1 MRINAV
7 LYDDLIRRMDSV
19 AREEGISRSRLIREA
34 TERYLDD
41 RERRKAEE
49 LRRKK
54 IAKAVKIQDGLRA
67 RSGGWNGAA
76 EIRKWRNLR

>member
-7 LYDDLIRRMDSV
+7 LYDDLIRRMDSA

-34 TERYLDD
+34 TERYLTAH
-41 RERRKAEE
+41 ESRKAEE

-54 IAKAVKIQDGLRA
+54 VANAVKIQDELRA
-67 RSGGWNGAA
+67 RGGDWDGAA
-76 EIRKWRNLR
+76 EIRKWRDRR